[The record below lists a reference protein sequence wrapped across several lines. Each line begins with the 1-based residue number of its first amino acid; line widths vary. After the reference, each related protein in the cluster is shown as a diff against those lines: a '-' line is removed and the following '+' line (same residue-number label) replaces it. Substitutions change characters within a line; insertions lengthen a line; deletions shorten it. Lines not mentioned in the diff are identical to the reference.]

1 MAGIKFEVGDKWAG
15 IDMQRLAFQ
24 LVAEMLPVIEIE
36 LAGERLW
43 SVKEIFN
50 LKRYY
55 IYYWNT
61 QTKCTFR

>member
-36 LAGERLW
+36 LAGERL
-43 SVKEIFN
+43 
-50 LKRYY
+50 
-55 IYYWNT
+55 
-61 QTKCTFR
+61 